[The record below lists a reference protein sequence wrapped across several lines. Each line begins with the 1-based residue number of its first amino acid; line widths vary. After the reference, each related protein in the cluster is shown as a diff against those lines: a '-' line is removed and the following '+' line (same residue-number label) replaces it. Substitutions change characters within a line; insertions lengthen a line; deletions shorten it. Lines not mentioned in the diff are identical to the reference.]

1 MYDIVVVECE
11 VRELHL
17 LMDQVGSVRFGDP
30 DNSYTDEKEL
40 IELIGDA
47 DAVVCTARGK
57 FTRNVI
63 AAATNLKIIAK
74 CGSVPNNIDVEA
86 ATDYGVA
93 VTYTPGANR
102 VSVAEHAL
110 TLMMALLKLMP
121 KSTEIQK
128 NGDGRAKP
136 SRHLS

>member
-57 FTRNVI
+57 CSCTVRKQ
-63 AAATNLKIIAK
+63 ATENK
-74 CGSVPNNIDVEA
+74 
-86 ATDYGVA
+86 
-93 VTYTPGANR
+93 R
-102 VSVAEHAL
+102 
-110 TLMMALLKLMP
+110 
-121 KSTEIQK
+121 
-128 NGDGRAKP
+128 
-136 SRHLS
+136 